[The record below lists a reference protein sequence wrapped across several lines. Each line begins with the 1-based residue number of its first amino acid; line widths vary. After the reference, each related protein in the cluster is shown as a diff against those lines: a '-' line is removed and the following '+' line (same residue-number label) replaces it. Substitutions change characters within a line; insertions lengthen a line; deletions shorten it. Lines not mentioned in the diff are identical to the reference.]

1 MIRLRNPTLPQDM
14 TTGGWLIMAVS
25 VSTVTLLFIWSIIKV
40 MKSPGEEEKM
50 HGFEFETPDE
60 KKARTKS

>member
-1 MIRLRNPTLPQDM
+1 M

-60 KKARTKS
+60 KKARIKS